1 MKIRGLLVVAVIGGV
16 AYWAYK
22 TQPTVSELVDNL
34 TRPLMGSKA
43 VVKESEHKRVLA
55 EAAPAALEGERI
67 QPGTL
72 HEGMKKAEVEELLGR
87 PDRIE
92 PLDEKGKAR
101 VRWIYE
107 TAGRILLFDEDR
119 LVSITV
125 K

>member
-1 MKIRGLLVVAVIGGV
+1 VKIRGLLLVAVVGGV

-22 TQPTVSELVDNL
+22 THPTVSGIVNDL

-43 VVKESEHKRVLA
+43 VVKESEHKRVMA
-55 EAAPAALEGERI
+55 EAAPAASEGEQI
-67 QPGTL
+67 QPAAVR
-72 HEGMKKAEVEELLGR
+72 EGMKKAEVEELLGR

-92 PLDEKGKAR
+92 PLRENGKAR
-101 VRWIYE
+101 VRWIYD
-107 TAGRILLFDEDR
+107 TAGRILLFEEDR